1 MPIVSSC
8 LGGLS
13 GAVAQGMGELT
24 LSWITNDGENQQCTF
39 NISGTTSK
47 TVQSDANGLAV
58 VTLPAGTYNVTVTH
72 TGEYIGDD
80 GKSITLLSRQ
90 KATLTWLAGAKQA
103 QVVRIYSPGVLNS
116 SSVSYSIKLSGTV
129 VESGS
134 STWPADVSFNLY
146 PGGYQLVLSA
156 YGTTITHEFTVP
168 KTKGIEIDLASYFCK
183 ITVSSAYNVKN
194 VTLGGYVAGGTSN
207 YASSQTFYAL
217 RTTSSK
223 SVGGTVNTPTPP
235 QYGGLSTKYYYDW
248 NVSSANITPS
258 GATASAYLSVSKSIN
273 RLTILSSGSLNIPTA
288 GKFLLHVVGAGGHA
302 YGYYRSSYREEPGG
316 CGAYMSINDSIDIP
330 AGTYTVTVGTAA
342 DSMNVN
348 SGAGGPSS
356 FGTIASAEGG
366 GSGQGGSGG
375 GAGLTGSAAEGLSG
389 GQFGGGGGGGDPG
402 SIPGAYNGG
411 GSSGSYGGDGGSGGG
426 RASGS
431 SGMLNGSPG
440 SAGVDLGNGQS
451 YDGGSGGTST
461 TGTESSN
468 SRPIGACGG
477 GGGGGGWGAAG
488 GAGGNGY
495 ANKTKGWYHNGG
507 GGGGGGYNGGSGGAA
522 GYASSYNSSTSK
534 YSFVLARSGKGYGAG
549 GAGYI
554 FGGGGGGYGA
564 SQIAPK
570 TGSEPYSGT
579 GTAPNFY
586 GGGKGADG
594 IIVLQWLSD

>member
-58 VTLPAGTYNVTVTH
+58 VTLPAGSYSVTVTH

-134 STWPADVSFNLY
+134 NTWPADVSYNLY

-207 YASSQTFYAL
+207 YAASQTFYAL

-235 QYGGLSTKYYYDW
+235 QYGGLSTKNYYDW
-248 NVSSANITPS
+248 NVSSTNITPS
-258 GATASAYLSVSKSIN
+258 GATASAYLSVSKTIN
-273 RLTILSSGSLNIPTA
+273 RLTFTTSGSLNIPTA

-302 YGYYRSSYREEPGG
+302 YGYYRSSYTESRGG
-316 CGAYMSINDSIDIP
+316 CGGYMSINDSIEIP
-330 AGTYTVTVGTAA
+330 AGTYTVTVGKAA
-342 DSMNVN
+342 ESMNVN
-348 SGAGGPSS
+348 SGQGGPSS

-366 GSGQGGSGG
+366 GTSSGGSGG
-375 GAGLTGSAAEGLSG
+375 GGGVLANAGPGFNG
-389 GQFGGGGGGGDPG
+389 GMFGGGGGGGDPQHSMG
-402 SIPGAYNGG
+402 GYNSG
-411 GSSGSYGGDGGSGGG
+411 GSGGQYGGDGGPGGG
-426 RASGS
+426 RYSGS
-431 SGMLNGSPG
+431 SGMVDG
-440 SAGVDLGNGQS
+440 SAGEAGVALNGVS
-451 YDGGSGGTST
+451 ASAGSGGKSYT
-461 TGTESSN
+461 SSN
-468 SRPIGACGG
+468 TSVSNPQGVCGG
-477 GGGGGGWGAAG
+477 GGGGGGWGAN
-488 GAGGNGY
+488 GGNGGNAY
-495 ANKTKGWYHNGG
+495 NGTSKSNGG
-507 GGGGGGYNGGSGGAA
+507 DGGNGGYA
-522 GYASSYNSSTSK
+522 YSYNSSTSK
-534 YSFVLARSGKGYGAG
+534 FMYILSRSGKGYGAG

-564 SQIAPK
+564 SQIAPT
-570 TGSEPYSGT
+570 TGAEPYSGT
-579 GTAPNFY
+579 GAAPNFY

>member
-134 STWPADVSFNLY
+134 TTWPTDVSYNLF
-146 PGGYQLVLSA
+146 PGEYVLTISA
-156 YGTTITHEFTVP
+156 YGTTINHSFTVP
-168 KTKGIEIDLASYFCK
+168 KTSGIEIDLASYFCK

-194 VTLGGYVAGGTSN
+194 VTLGGYVAGGTGS

-273 RLTILSSGSLNIPTA
+273 RLTILSSGSLNIPKA

-302 YGYYRSSYREEPGG
+302 YGYDRSSYSEETGG
-316 CGAYMSINDSIDIP
+316 CGAHMSINNSIDIP

-342 DSMNVN
+342 NSMNVN

-366 GSGQGGSGG
+366 GTGSGGSGG
-375 GAGLTGSAAEGLSG
+375 GGGLTGYAKAGRSG
-389 GQFGGGGGGGDPG
+389 SQFGGGGGAGDNQYN
-402 SIPGAYNGG
+402 SGAYNRG

-426 RASGS
+426 RISGASG
-431 SGMLNGSPG
+431 MRNGYPG

-451 YDGGSGGTST
+451 YNGGSGGTST
-461 TGTESSN
+461 TGTGSSN

-477 GGGGGGWGAAG
+477 GGGGGGWGAIG
-488 GAGGNGY
+488 GAGGAGY
-495 ANKTKGWYHNGG
+495 ANKTDGRYHNGG
-507 GGGGGGYNGGSGGAA
+507 GGGGGGYDGGSGGDGGRA
-522 GYASSYNSSTSK
+522 YYYNSSTSK
-534 YSFVLARSGKGYGAG
+534 YAYILARSGKGYGAG
-549 GAGYI
+549 GAGYLY
-554 FGGGGGGYGA
+554 GGGGGGYGP
-564 SQIAPK
+564 SQIAPT
-570 TGSEPYSGT
+570 TGDEPYSGT
-579 GTAPNFY
+579 GTIPYFY